1 MRKLL
6 CLAIA
11 PLVLGGCQ
19 SEVDKC
25 VAQWEKAN
33 PHESNDYC
41 RPLERDENGKCY
53 SWAAQ
58 TREQVLVEARML
70 CMQASNGK

>member
-11 PLVLGGCQ
+11 PLALGGCQ

-33 PHESNDYC
+33 PDQGRKYCSNFY
-41 RPLERDENGKCY
+41 EGKCL
-53 SWAAQ
+53 SEANM
-58 TREQVLVEARML
+58 TRDQALSQVRMV
-70 CMQASNGK
+70 CMQASSGK

>member
-33 PHESNDYC
+33 PSEEPKYCSNFSSGKC
-41 RPLERDENGKCY
+41 LSEGNMTRDEAL
-53 SWAAQ
+53 S
-58 TREQVLVEARML
+58 QVRIV
-70 CMQASNGK
+70 CMEASNGN